1 MMNDLIG
8 EFRFIRFLCKKAAMT
23 VVVIATPEQQQ
34 ELLFPLKNHE
44 GDGALSVV
52 WLNEPTYV
60 EGAEACINLR
70 AEECWLDQA
79 LPDQLPPL
87 VIINAVTTDRSDW
100 PEHFIRINGWPGFL
114 KGTTLEAA
122 GGTAHQQQAAENLM
136 MQFGRQ
142 LEWVSD
148 QPGFIGA
155 RVVSS
160 IINEAYLTLQEKV
173 SSKEDIDTA
182 MRLGTNYPMGPFAW
196 AKAIGIKKIYTLL
209 KKLAGEQSRYKPA
222 ALLQEEAER

>member
-52 WLNEPTYV
+52 WLNEPASV

-136 MQFGRQ
+136 KQFGRQ
-142 LEWVSD
+142 
-148 QPGFIGA
+148 
-155 RVVSS
+155 
-160 IINEAYLTLQEKV
+160 
-173 SSKEDIDTA
+173 
-182 MRLGTNYPMGPFAW
+182 
-196 AKAIGIKKIYTLL
+196 
-209 KKLAGEQSRYKPA
+209 
-222 ALLQEEAER
+222 